1 MSPQSA
7 VPDACRPRRV
17 LLSGRAKWAPALWRR
32 LPLRLGAAHSPR
44 PPWRKNTAS
53 LPPSHPVARTALQTA
68 FVSHH
73 QCPTASPAQTDQW
86 VSQVLLGGHRLRA
99 PGSASENRAARPG
112 LGGASSG
119 RLGRLRRST
128 WLARLLWAVG
138 GRVEPTKMAVQVL
151 QAVQAVHLESDA
163 FLVCLNHALS
173 TEKEEVMG
181 LCIGEVSRSANLA
194 ETLLISSTQWYLK
207 RLGGHRNAI

>member
-1 MSPQSA
+1 M
-7 VPDACRPRRV
+7 
-17 LLSGRAKWAPALWRR
+17 
-32 LPLRLGAAHSPR
+32 
-44 PPWRKNTAS
+44 
-53 LPPSHPVARTALQTA
+53 
-68 FVSHH
+68 
-73 QCPTASPAQTDQW
+73 
-86 VSQVLLGGHRLRA
+86 
-99 PGSASENRAARPG
+99 
-112 LGGASSG
+112 
-119 RLGRLRRST
+119 
-128 WLARLLWAVG
+128 
-138 GRVEPTKMAVQVL
+138 EPTKMAVQVL